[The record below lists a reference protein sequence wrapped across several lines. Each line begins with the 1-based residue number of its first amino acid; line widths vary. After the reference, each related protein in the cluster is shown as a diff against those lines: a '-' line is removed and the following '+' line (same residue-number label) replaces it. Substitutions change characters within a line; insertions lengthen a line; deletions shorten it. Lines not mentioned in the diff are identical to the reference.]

1 MAPQRSRRLRLLESL
16 RRTMNEILHDRVHR
30 LAQKRGHGAPQNT
43 SSIYTSAAEE
53 APELLDQ
60 LFFVHRKVGEEMGE
74 EVDPST
80 PDRLD
85 EGRAQGH
92 AVSGPRGRPSFARD
106 PGFADRVAAYDQ
118 LCHT

>member
-43 SSIYTSAAEE
+43 SSIYASASEE

-60 LFFVHRKVGEEMGE
+60 LFFVHRKVGEEMGDE
-74 EVDPST
+74 IESET

-85 EGRAQGH
+85 ERQRRAMLS
-92 AVSGPRGRPSFARD
+92 AVR
-106 PGFADRVAAYDQ
+106 AAVHRSREILDSKSE
-118 LCHT
+118 

>member
-43 SSIYTSAAEE
+43 GSIYTSAAEE

-60 LFFVHRKVGEEMGE
+60 LFFVHRRVGEEMGK
-74 EVDPST
+74 EVDPET

-85 EGRAQGH
+85 DCQRKAMLSAVRA
-92 AVSGPRGRPSFARD
+92 AVNRSRESLES
-106 PGFADRVAAYDQ
+106 Q
-118 LCHT
+118 TE

>member
-43 SSIYTSAAEE
+43 SSIYASAAEE

-60 LFFVHRKVGEEMGE
+60 LFFVHRRVGEEMGE
-74 EVDPST
+74 EVDPGA

-85 EGRAQGH
+85 ETQRKAMLSAVRA
-92 AVSGPRGRPSFARD
+92 AVHRSREILES
-106 PGFADRVAAYDQ
+106 Q
-118 LCHT
+118 NE

>member
-43 SSIYTSAAEE
+43 SSIYASASEE

-74 EVDPST
+74 QIDPET

-85 EGRAQGH
+85 EHQRRAMLS
-92 AVSGPRGRPSFARD
+92 AVR
-106 PGFADRVAAYDQ
+106 AAVHRSREILESQ
-118 LCHT
+118 SE